1 MHDFIIFTIGGLAAA
16 GIYAITASGLTLTY
30 TTTGIFNW
38 AHGAIGM
45 VCAFAYWQMSIGWGW
60 PTLVSLLVCLFVLAP
75 VIGIVIEAAVM
86 RRLEGVSEASK
97 LVVTLAIALM
107 FLGLAQWIWN
117 PTTYRALPP
126 LFNND
131 TLVLGSIRIS
141 YNDVTVL
148 ILALVVAI
156 GLRLFLYR
164 TRMGVT
170 MRASVDDRTLTSL
183 NGSSAIANA
192 RNAWIIGSM
201 LAALAGILIAPTLT
215 LSASALTLLIV
226 NAYAASVIGRLRSI
240 PMTFVGAII
249 LGLSIAYSVAYLPQN
264 PYIQGFENA
273 VPAIILFI
281 ALLVLPQSRLRGHRQ
296 LRSRELAFRPT
307 WNGTG
312 LFCAGTIIAAVFL
325 ATTVSTA
332 DLFSLNRMWGLAI
345 VGLSVI
351 PIVGYAGRLS
361 LCQMTF
367 AGIGATMV
375 GHLGAQGNPLSL
387 LAAAGVCAVI
397 GVIVAI
403 PALRLSGIY
412 FALATAAFAIT
423 MDNWVFV
430 LPSFNLFGHPYAPFG
445 SGSLVF
451 APFRIGSL
459 ALNSKTSQF
468 IAGSVAFVILVVLVV
483 ALRRS
488 EFGQRL
494 LAMKDSPAACA
505 TLGMNGRASLIG
517 VFAFSAA
524 LAGVGGGIYGMALG
538 SAAPDI
544 FQFFNG
550 LSVLLVM
557 VVFGITS
564 FGAAGLNGLYQGS
577 PFFTNFFPSL
587 TQLPLRPRRPRR
599 HRRGDHAQRD
609 HPGQHPPGLSL
620 GGATPLAG
628 GPDRGGGRG
637 RLGAPAGRGDRQLAD
652 DDHLGGRPRAVPGPG
667 LRRRLPG
674 EDRAAR
680 IRPSRAPVEGKEGR
694 LLRRGGVRRGSCRLG
709 RPARCAVEGRRH
721 QWGLKSK
728 RSRFASGAWP
738 RCPRCRSAPLRVRSP
753 D

>member
-45 VCAFAYWQMSIGWGW
+45 VCAFVYWQMSIGWGW
-60 PTLVSLLVCLFVLAP
+60 PTLVSMLVCLFVVAP
-75 VIGIVIEAAVM
+75 AIGIAIEAAVM

-107 FLGLAQWIWN
+107 LLGLAQWIWD

-183 NGSSAIANA
+183 NGSSAVANA

-387 LAAAGVCAVI
+387 LAAAGVCAVV

-505 TLGMNGRASLIG
+505 TLGMNGRAIAHRSVRLLGRPGGSRRRHLRHGPRQRGARRLPVLQRALGTLGDGCLWDHFVRCGG
-517 VFAFSAA
+517 VERPLPGIAA
-524 LAGVGGGIYGMALG
+524 LHQPLPFPHPV
-538 SAAPDI
+538 
-544 FQFFNG
+544 
-550 LSVLLVM
+550 
-557 VVFGITS
+557 
-564 FGAAGLNGLYQGS
+564 AAG
-577 PFFTNFFPSL
+577 
-587 TQLPLRPRRPRR
+587 PRRPRR
-599 HRRGDHAQRD
+599 YR
-609 HPGQHPPGLSL
+609 SW
-620 GGATPLAG
+620 
-628 GPDRGGGRG
+628 GP
-637 RLGAPAGRGDRQLAD
+637 
-652 DDHLGGRPRAVPGPG
+652 RPMG
-667 LRRRLPG
+667 
-674 EDRAAR
+674 
-680 IRPSRAPVEGKEGR
+680 PSRAASARSISRWRDAAGCVALIVAVVGAAWALR
-694 LLRRGGVRRGSCRLG
+694 L
-709 RPARCAVEGRRH
+709 
-721 QWGLKSK
+721 
-728 RSRFASGAWP
+728 SGAIGNWTMTIIMVVDLALFP
-738 RCPRCRSAPLRVRSP
+738 VPVYVADYRARIAPPAFGLPERRSKEKRDAWFAEAVSDEGPVGSADPLASLSGAGGTSGA
-753 D
+753 

>member
-1 MHDFIIFTIGGLAAA
+1 VHEFIIFTIGGLAAA

-45 VCAFAYWQMSIGWGW
+45 ICAFFYWQLTIGWGW
-60 PTLVSLLVCLFVLAP
+60 PVLVSMFVCLFVLAP

-86 RRLEGVSEASK
+86 RRLEGVSEAAK
-97 LVVTLAIALM
+97 LVVTLSIALM
-107 FLGLAQWIWN
+107 LLGLAQWIWS

-141 YNDVTVL
+141 YDDVTIL
-148 ILALVVAI
+148 ILALVVAV

-183 NGSSAIANA
+183 NGSSAITNT

-215 LSASALTLLIV
+215 LSAPALTLLIV

-240 PMTFVGAII
+240 PMTFVGAIV

-264 PYIQGFENA
+264 PYVQGFDSA
-273 VPAIILFI
+273 VPAIILFL
-281 ALLVLPQSRLRGHRQ
+281 ALLLLPQARLRGHRQ
-296 LRSRELAFRPT
+296 LRSRELAIRPS

-312 LFCAGTIIAAVFL
+312 LFCVGTIIVAVFF
-325 ATTVSTA
+325 ATTIGKA
-332 DLFSLNRMWGLAI
+332 DMFALNKMWGLAI

-387 LAAAGVCAVI
+387 LAAAGVCAVV

-403 PALRLSGIY
+403 PALRLEGIY
-412 FALATAAFAIT
+412 FALATAAFAVT
-423 MDNWVFV
+423 MDNWVFQ
-430 LPSFNLFGHPYAPFG
+430 LPSFDLFGHPYAPFG
-445 SGSLVF
+445 SGTLVF
-451 APFRIGSL
+451 PPFRIGSL
-459 ALNSKTSQF
+459 ALKSERSQF
-468 IAGSVAFVILVVLVV
+468 IAGSVAFGILVLLVV

-488 EFGQRL
+488 GFGQRL

-505 TLGMNGRASLIG
+505 TLGMNGRASLVG

-524 LAGVGGGIYGMALG
+524 LAGVGGGIYGMEVG
-538 SAAPDI
+538 SANPTL
-544 FQFFNG
+544 FQLFYG
-550 LSVLLVM
+550 LSIILVM
-557 VVFGITS
+557 VIMGLTS
-564 FGAAGLNGLYQGS
+564 LGASGLTGLYEGS

-587 TQLPLRPRRPRR
+587 TQLPLVLV
-599 HRRGDHAQRD
+599 G
-609 HPGQHPPGLSL
+609 L
-620 GGATPLAG
+620 GGVGVGTTPNGTVPGSVRPVYLSVTRRLWLLVLIVAVFAVAWALRLSGAIGNWPMTIIMLVDLMLFPVPAYVVDYRARIAPPAFGLPERRSKERRDAFFAEAVSDEGPGDSADPLAA
-628 GPDRGGGRG
+628 
-637 RLGAPAGRGDRQLAD
+637 L
-652 DDHLGGRPRAVPGPG
+652 
-667 LRRRLPG
+667 
-674 EDRAAR
+674 
-680 IRPSRAPVEGKEGR
+680 
-694 LLRRGGVRRGSCRLG
+694 
-709 RPARCAVEGRRH
+709 
-721 QWGLKSK
+721 
-728 RSRFASGAWP
+728 SGAGGT
-738 RCPRCRSAPLRVRSP
+738 SGT
-753 D
+753 

>member
-1 MHDFIIFTIGGLAAA
+1 MHEFIIFTIGGLAAA

-38 AHGAIGM
+38 AHGAVGM

-60 PTLVSLLVCLFVLAP
+60 PVLVSLFVCLFVLAP
-75 VIGIVIEAAVM
+75 VIGIAIEAAVM
-86 RRLEGVSEASK
+86 RRLEGVSEAAK
-97 LVVTLAIALM
+97 LVVTLSIALM
-107 FLGLAQWIWN
+107 LLGIAQWIWS
-117 PTTYRALPP
+117 PSTYRALPP

-148 ILALVVAI
+148 ILALVVAV

-183 NGSSAIANA
+183 NGSSAVTNA
-192 RNAWIIGSM
+192 RNAWIIGSI

-215 LSASALTLLIV
+215 LSAVPLTLLIV

-264 PYIQGFENA
+264 AYVQGFEDA
-273 VPAIILFI
+273 VPAIVLFI
-281 ALLVLPQSRLRGHRQ
+281 ALLVLPASRLRGHRQ

-307 WNGTG
+307 WPGTG
-312 LFCAGTIIAAVFL
+312 LFCAGTVVVAVFF
-325 ATTVSTA
+325 ATTVSTS
-332 DLFSLNRMWGLAI
+332 DMFSLNRMWGLAI

-361 LCQMTF
+361 LCQLTF

-387 LAAAGVCAVI
+387 LAAAGVCAGI
-397 GVIVAI
+397 GVLVAI

-423 MDNWVFV
+423 MDNWVFA
-430 LPSFNLFGHPYAPFG
+430 LPSFDLFGKQYAPFG

-459 ALNSKTSQF
+459 ALTSETSQF
-468 IAGSVAFVILVVLVV
+468 IAGSLAFVLLVVLVV

-488 EFGQRL
+488 AFGQRL

-505 TLGMNGRASLIG
+505 TLGMNGRASLVA

-524 LAGVGGGIYGMALG
+524 MAGVGGGIYGMELG
-538 SAAPDI
+538 SAAADV
-544 FQFFNG
+544 FQFFSG
-550 LSVLLVM
+550 LSVILIM
-557 VVFGITS
+557 VIMGITS

-587 TQLPLRPRRPRR
+587 TQLPLVLV
-599 HRRGDHAQRD
+599 G
-609 HPGQHPPGLSL
+609 L
-620 GGATPLAG
+620 GGVGVGTTPNGTIPGSVRPVYLSVVRRRWLLALIVAVVGLAWGLRLGGVIGNWPMTIIILADLALFPVPAYVADYRARIAPPAFGLPERRSKEKRDAWFASAVSDEEPVSPGDPLAA
-628 GPDRGGGRG
+628 
-637 RLGAPAGRGDRQLAD
+637 L
-652 DDHLGGRPRAVPGPG
+652 
-667 LRRRLPG
+667 
-674 EDRAAR
+674 
-680 IRPSRAPVEGKEGR
+680 
-694 LLRRGGVRRGSCRLG
+694 
-709 RPARCAVEGRRH
+709 
-721 QWGLKSK
+721 
-728 RSRFASGAWP
+728 SGAGGT
-738 RCPRCRSAPLRVRSP
+738 SGA
-753 D
+753 

>member
-60 PTLVSLLVCLFVLAP
+60 PTLVSMLVCLFVVAP
-75 VIGIVIEAAVM
+75 VIGIAIEAAVM

-107 FLGLAQWIWN
+107 LLGLAQWIWN

-148 ILALVVAI
+148 ILALVVAV

-183 NGSSAIANA
+183 NGSSAVANA

-273 VPAIILFI
+273 VPAIIFFI

-296 LRSRELAFRPT
+296 LRSSELAFRPT

-312 LFCAGTIIAAVFL
+312 LFCIGTIVAAIFL
-325 ATTVSTA
+325 ATTVSTRRPVQPQ
-332 DLFSLNRMWGLAI
+332 SH
-345 VGLSVI
+345 VG
-351 PIVGYAGRLS
+351 AR
-361 LCQMTF
+361 
-367 AGIGATMV
+367 
-375 GHLGAQGNPLSL
+375 HRR
-387 LAAAGVCAVI
+387 
-397 GVIVAI
+397 
-403 PALRLSGIY
+403 ALR
-412 FALATAAFAIT
+412 
-423 MDNWVFV
+423 
-430 LPSFNLFGHPYAPFG
+430 HPH
-445 SGSLVF
+445 
-451 APFRIGSL
+451 RR
-459 ALNSKTSQF
+459 
-468 IAGSVAFVILVVLVV
+468 
-483 ALRRS
+483 LRR
-488 EFGQRL
+488 
-494 LAMKDSPAACA
+494 
-505 TLGMNGRASLIG
+505 
-517 VFAFSAA
+517 
-524 LAGVGGGIYGMALG
+524 
-538 SAAPDI
+538 AP
-544 FQFFNG
+544 
-550 LSVLLVM
+550 
-557 VVFGITS
+557 VVVPDD
-564 FGAAGLNGLYQGS
+564 L
-577 PFFTNFFPSL
+577 
-587 TQLPLRPRRPRR
+587 RR
-599 HRRGDHAQRD
+599 HRRHD
-609 HPGQHPPGLSL
+609 
-620 GGATPLAG
+620 GGAPGRPGEPALTA
-628 GPDRGGGRG
+628 GRG
-637 RLGAPAGRGDRQLAD
+637 RGVRSDRRHRRHPRLATLG
-652 DDHLGGRPRAVPGPG
+652 HLLRTGHRG
-667 LRRRLPG
+667 LRHHHGQLG
-674 EDRAAR
+674 L
-680 IRPSRAPVEGKEGR
+680 RAPVLQPLRASLRTLR
-694 LLRRGGVRRGSCRLG
+694 LGVARLRPLPHRFARAQLQDLAVHRGSRCLRDPG
-709 RPARCAVEGRRH
+709 RA
-721 QWGLKSK
+721 SSS
-728 RSRFASGAWP
+728 RSGDRSSGNAS
-738 RCPRCRSAPLRVRSP
+738 SP
-753 D
+753 

>member
-1 MHDFIIFTIGGLAAA
+1 MNFIIFTIGGLAAA

-45 VCAFAYWQMSIGWGW
+45 ICAFAYWQMSIGWGW
-60 PTLVSLLVCLFVLAP
+60 PTLVSMLVCLFVVAP
-75 VIGIVIEAAVM
+75 AIGIVIEAAVM

-107 FLGLAQWIWN
+107 LLGVAQWIWN

-148 ILALVVAI
+148 ILALVVAV

-273 VPAIILFI
+273 VPAIILFV

-312 LFCAGTIIAAVFL
+312 LFCVGTIVAAVFL

-375 GHLGAQGNPLSL
+375 GHLGAEGNPLAL
-387 LAAAGVCAVI
+387 LAAAGVCAVV

-423 MDNWVFV
+423 MDNWLFV

-451 APFRIGSL
+451 APFHIGSL
-459 ALNSKTSQF
+459 ALDSKTSQF
-468 IAGSVAFVILVVLVV
+468 IAGSVAFVDPGCARRRRAAIGVRPTPPGHEGQSCRMCNAGYERPSVVH
-483 ALRRS
+483 RS
-488 EFGQRL
+488 VRL
-494 LAMKDSPAACA
+494 L
-505 TLGMNGRASLIG
+505 GRS
-517 VFAFSAA
+517 
-524 LAGVGGGIYGMALG
+524 GGHRWRHLRHGPRQRGARRLPVLQRALG
-538 SAAPDI
+538 ALGD
-544 FQFFNG
+544 G
-550 LSVLLVM
+550 CLWDHLVRCGG
-557 VVFGITS
+557 VERP
-564 FGAAGLNGLYQGS
+564 LPGS
-577 PFFTNFFPSL
+577 PFFTNLFPSL
-587 TQLPLRPRRPRR
+587 TQLPLVLV
-599 HRRGDHAQRD
+599 G
-609 HPGQHPPGLSL
+609 L
-620 GGATPLAG
+620 GGIGVGTTPNG
-628 GPDRGGGRG
+628 TIPGSI
-637 RLGAPAGRGDRQLAD
+637 
-652 DDHLGGRPRAVPGPG
+652 RPVYLSVA
-667 LRRRLPG
+667 RRRWLVALIVAVVGVAWALRLSGAIGNWPMTIILVV
-674 EDRAAR
+674 DLALFPVPAYVADYRARIAPAR
-680 IRPSRAPVEGKEGR
+680 IRPSRATFEAKEGR
-694 LLRRGGVRRGSCRLG
+694 LVRRGRRRRGSCRLG
-709 RPARCAVEGRRH
+709 RPARHAFGGRRH
-721 QWGLKSK
+721 QWDLKSK
-728 RSRFASGAWP
+728 RSRFVSAAWP
-738 RCPRCRSAPLRVRSP
+738 RCPTCRSAPPRVRSP

>member
-1 MHDFIIFTIGGLAAA
+1 MHEFIVFTIGGLAAA

-60 PTLVSLLVCLFVLAP
+60 PVLVSMFVCLFVLAP
-75 VIGIVIEAAVM
+75 AIGIVIEAAVM

-97 LVVTLAIALM
+97 LVVTLAVALM
-107 FLGLAQWIWN
+107 LLGVAQWIWS

-183 NGSSAIANA
+183 NGSSAVANA

-264 PYIQGFENA
+264 PYVQGFENA

-281 ALLVLPQSRLRGHRQ
+281 ALLILPASRLRGHRQ

-312 LFCAGTIIAAVFL
+312 LFCAGTIVAAVFL
-325 ATTVSTA
+325 ATTVSTP

-367 AGIGATMV
+367 AGIGASMV
-375 GHLGAQGNPLSL
+375 GHLGGGGNPLSL

-423 MDNWVFV
+423 MDNWVFA

-445 SGSLVF
+445 SGSLAF

-459 ALNSKTSQF
+459 GSQLQD
-468 IAGSVAFVILVVLVV
+468 VAVH
-483 ALRRS
+483 R
-488 EFGQRL
+488 
-494 LAMKDSPAACA
+494 
-505 TLGMNGRASLIG
+505 
-517 VFAFSAA
+517 
-524 LAGVGGGIYGMALG
+524 GVGGLRGPGRARRRPATIGVRATPPGHEGQSRRLCNAGHERPGDAHRSVRLLRRPGRGRWWHLRHGNRQRGARRVPVLQRALRALG
-538 SAAPDI
+538 DGHLRDHLVRCGGAERPLPGIAALHQP
-544 FQFFNG
+544 
-550 LSVLLVM
+550 V
-557 VVFGITS
+557 S
-564 FGAAGLNGLYQGS
+564 FAHPIAAG
-577 PFFTNFFPSL
+577 
-587 TQLPLRPRRPRR
+587 PRRPRR
-599 HRRGDHAQRD
+599 RLRGDHAQWD
-609 HPGQHPPGLSL
+609 HPGQHPPGLSI
-620 GGATPLAG
+620 GGCDAAG
-628 GPDRGGGRG
+628 W
-637 RLGAPAGRGDRQLAD
+637 
-652 DDHLGGRPRAVPGPG
+652 RP
-667 LRRRLPG
+667 
-674 EDRAAR
+674 
-680 IRPSRAPVEGKEGR
+680 
-694 LLRRGGVRRGSCRLG
+694 
-709 RPARCAVEGRRH
+709 
-721 QWGLKSK
+721 
-728 RSRFASGAWP
+728 
-738 RCPRCRSAPLRVRSP
+738 
-753 D
+753 

>member
-1 MHDFIIFTIGGLAAA
+1 MHEFIVFTIGGLAAA

-60 PTLVSLLVCLFVLAP
+60 PTLVSILVCLFVLAP
-75 VIGIVIEAAVM
+75 AIGIVIEASVM

-107 FLGLAQWIWN
+107 LLGLAQWIWN

-156 GLRLFLYR
+156 ALRLFLYR

-264 PYIQGFENA
+264 PYVQGFENA
-273 VPAIILFI
+273 VPAIVLFI

-312 LFCAGTIIAAVFL
+312 LFCVGTIIAAVFL
-325 ATTVSTA
+325 ATTVSTP

-345 VGLSVI
+345 VGLSVV

-375 GHLGAQGNPLSL
+375 GHLGAHGNPLSL

-397 GVIVAI
+397 GVIVGI
-403 PALRLSGIY
+403 PALRLEGIY

-445 SGSLVF
+445 SGSLNF
-451 APFRIGSL
+451 PPFRIGSL
-459 ALNSKTSQF
+459 ALTSKTSQF
-468 IAGSVAFVILVVLVV
+468 LAGSVAFVILVLLVV
-483 ALRRS
+483 AVRRS

-524 LAGVGGGIYGMALG
+524 LAGVGGGVYGMSLG

-577 PFFTNFFPSL
+577 PLFTNLFPSL
-587 TQLPLRPRRPRR
+587 TQLPLVLV
-599 HRRGDHAQRD
+599 G
-609 HPGQHPPGLSL
+609 L
-620 GGATPLAG
+620 GGIGVGTTPNGTIPGSIRPVYLSVARRRWLVALIVAVVGAAWALRLSGAIGNWPMTIILVVDLALLPVPAYVADYRARIAPPAFGLPERRSKERRNAWFAEAASDEGPVGSPDPLAS
-628 GPDRGGGRG
+628 
-637 RLGAPAGRGDRQLAD
+637 L
-652 DDHLGGRPRAVPGPG
+652 
-667 LRRRLPG
+667 
-674 EDRAAR
+674 
-680 IRPSRAPVEGKEGR
+680 
-694 LLRRGGVRRGSCRLG
+694 
-709 RPARCAVEGRRH
+709 
-721 QWGLKSK
+721 
-728 RSRFASGAWP
+728 SGAGGT
-738 RCPRCRSAPLRVRSP
+738 SGA
-753 D
+753 

>member
-1 MHDFIIFTIGGLAAA
+1 VHEFIIFTIGGLAAA

-45 VCAFAYWQMSIGWGW
+45 VCAFAYWQMSVGWGW
-60 PTLVSLLVCLFVLAP
+60 PVLVSMFVCIFVLAP

-97 LVVTLAIALM
+97 LVVTLSIALM
-107 FLGLAQWIWN
+107 FLGIAQWIWN

-131 TLVLGSIRIS
+131 TLVLGTIRIS

-148 ILALVVAI
+148 ILALVVAV

-164 TRMGVT
+164 TRVGVT

-215 LSASALTLLIV
+215 LSAPALTLLIV

-264 PYIQGFENA
+264 PYVQGFENA

-281 ALLVLPQSRLRGHRQ
+281 ALLVLPSSRLRGHRQ
-296 LRSRELAFRPT
+296 LRSRELALRPT
-307 WNGTG
+307 WSGTG
-312 LFCAGTIIAAVFL
+312 LFGAGTVVVAVFF
-325 ATTVSTA
+325 ATTVGKA
-332 DLFSLNRMWGLAI
+332 DMFSLNRLWGLAI
-345 VGLSVI
+345 VGLSII

-367 AGIGATMV
+367 GGIGATMV

-397 GVIVAI
+397 GVIIAI

-423 MDNWVFV
+423 MDNWVFA

-445 SGSLVF
+445 SGTLAF
-451 APFRIGSL
+451 APFHIGSL
-459 ALNSKTSQF
+459 ALKSEKSQF
-468 IAGSVAFVILVVLVV
+468 IAGSVVFVILVLLVV
-483 ALRRS
+483 AMRRS

-517 VFAFSAA
+517 VFALSAA
-524 LAGVGGGIYGMALG
+524 IAGVGGGIYGMELG
-538 SAAPDI
+538 SASADN
-544 FQFFNG
+544 FQFFSG
-550 LSVLLVM
+550 LSIILVM
-557 VVFGITS
+557 VIFGITS

-587 TQLPLRPRRPRR
+587 TQLPLVLVGLGGVGVGTTPNGTVPGSVRPIYLSVARRRWLLALIVGVFVAAWALR
-599 HRRGDHAQRD
+599 
-609 HPGQHPPGLSL
+609 L
-620 GGATPLAG
+620 GGAIGNWPMTIIILVDLALFPVPAYVADYRAGIAPPAFGLPERRSKEKRDAWFAEAVSDEGPAGSADPLAA
-628 GPDRGGGRG
+628 
-637 RLGAPAGRGDRQLAD
+637 L
-652 DDHLGGRPRAVPGPG
+652 
-667 LRRRLPG
+667 
-674 EDRAAR
+674 
-680 IRPSRAPVEGKEGR
+680 
-694 LLRRGGVRRGSCRLG
+694 
-709 RPARCAVEGRRH
+709 
-721 QWGLKSK
+721 
-728 RSRFASGAWP
+728 SGAGGT
-738 RCPRCRSAPLRVRSP
+738 SGT
-753 D
+753 

>member
-1 MHDFIIFTIGGLAAA
+1 VHEFIVFTVGGLAAA

-45 VCAFAYWQMSIGWGW
+45 VCAFAYWQMSVGWGW
-60 PTLVSLLVCLFVLAP
+60 PTLISLLVCLFVLAP
-75 VIGIVIEAAVM
+75 VIGIVIEAVAM
-86 RRLEGVSEASK
+86 RRLEGVSEAAK
-97 LVVTLAIALM
+97 LVVTLSIALM
-107 FLGLAQWIWN
+107 LLGLAQWIWN

-131 TLVLGSIRIS
+131 TLVIGSIRIS

-148 ILALVVAI
+148 IIALVVAV
-156 GLRLFLYR
+156 GLRLFLHR

-170 MRASVDDRTLTSL
+170 MRASVDDRALTSL
-183 NGSSAIANA
+183 NGSSATTNA
-192 RNAWIIGSM
+192 RNAWIIGSV

-215 LSASALTLLIV
+215 LSAPALTLLIV

-264 PYIQGFENA
+264 PYVQGFEDA
-273 VPAIILFI
+273 VPALLLFI

-296 LRSRELAFRPT
+296 LRSRELAYRPT

-312 LFCAGTIIAAVFL
+312 LFCAGTIIVAVFL
-325 ATTVSTA
+325 ATTIGKA
-332 DLFSLNRMWGLAI
+332 DLFSLNKMWGLAI
-345 VGLSVI
+345 VGLSMI

-361 LCQMTF
+361 LCQMSF

-375 GHLGAQGNPLSL
+375 GHLGALGNPLSL

-397 GVIVAI
+397 GVIVGI

-430 LPSFNLFGHPYAPFG
+430 LPSFGLFGHPYAPFG
-445 SGSLVF
+445 SGTLTF

-459 ALNSKTSQF
+459 ALGSERSQF
-468 IAGSVAFVILVVLVV
+468 IAGSIAFVALVAVVV

-517 VFAFSAA
+517 VFALSAA
-524 LAGVGGGIYGMALG
+524 MAGVGGGIYGMELG
-538 SAAPDI
+538 SASAVI

-557 VVFGITS
+557 VIFGITA
-564 FGAAGLNGLYQGS
+564 FGAAGINGLYQGS

-587 TQLPLRPRRPRR
+587 TQLPLVLAGLGGVGVGTTPNGIVPGSVRPVYLSVARRRWLLALIVGIFAVAWALR
-599 HRRGDHAQRD
+599 
-609 HPGQHPPGLSL
+609 L
-620 GGATPLAG
+620 GGAIGNWPMTIIMLVDFILFPV
-628 GPDRGGGRG
+628 
-637 RLGAPAGRGDRQLAD
+637 PAYVAD
-652 DDHLGGRPRAVPGPG
+652 YR
-667 LRRRLPG
+667 
-674 EDRAAR
+674 AR
-680 IRPSRAPVEGKEGR
+680 IAPPAFGLPERRSKDGRDASFAEAVSDARPVGPADPLSVLSGT
-694 LLRRGGVRRGSCRLG
+694 GGT
-709 RPARCAVEGRRH
+709 
-721 QWGLKSK
+721 
-728 RSRFASGAWP
+728 SGT
-738 RCPRCRSAPLRVRSP
+738 
-753 D
+753 

>member
-1 MHDFIIFTIGGLAAA
+1 VHNFIIFTIGGLAAG

-45 VCAFAYWQMSIGWGW
+45 VSAFAYWQMRIGWGW
-60 PTLVSLLVCLFVLAP
+60 PTLVSMLICLLVVAP
-75 VIGIVIEAAVM
+75 VIGIGIEAAVM

-97 LVVTLAIALM
+97 LVVTLSIALM
-107 FLGLAQWIWN
+107 LLGLVQWVWD

-126 LFNND
+126 LFGSD

-148 ILALVVAI
+148 ILALAVAV

-164 TRMGVT
+164 TRIGVT

-183 NGSSAIANA
+183 NGSSAITNA

-201 LAALAGILIAPTLT
+201 LAALAGILVAPTLT

-240 PMTFVGAII
+240 PMTFVGAIV
-249 LGLSIAYSVAYLPQN
+249 LGLSIAYSVAYLPQS
-264 PYIQGFENA
+264 PYIQGFEDA
-273 VPAIILFI
+273 VPAIILFV
-281 ALLVLPQSRLRGHRQ
+281 ALLVLPQSRLRSHRQ
-296 LRSRELAFRPT
+296 LRSRDLAFRPT
-307 WNGTG
+307 WHGTG
-312 LFCAGTIIAAVFL
+312 LFCAGTIVVAVFL
-325 ATTVSTA
+325 ATTVSSA

-375 GHLGAQGNPLSL
+375 GHLGARGNPLSL
-387 LAAAGVCAVI
+387 LAAAGVCAII

-412 FALATAAFAIT
+412 FALATAAFAVT

-430 LPSFNLFGHPYAPFG
+430 LPPFNLFGHPYAPFG
-445 SGSLVF
+445 SGSLAF
-451 APFRIGSL
+451 SPFRIGSL
-459 ALNSKTSQF
+459 ALDSKTSQF
-468 IAGSVAFVILVVLVV
+468 IAGSVAFVTLVVVVV

-505 TLGMNGRASLIG
+505 TLGMNGRASFVG

-538 SAAPDI
+538 SASPTV
-544 FQFFNG
+544 FEFFSG

-557 VVFGITS
+557 VVMGITS

-587 TQLPLRPRRPRR
+587 TQLPLVLI
-599 HRRGDHAQRD
+599 G
-609 HPGQHPPGLSL
+609 L
-620 GGATPLAG
+620 GGVGVGTTPNGTIPGSIRPVYLSVARRRWLVAVIVAVFGAAWALRLGHVIGNWPMTILLIVDLALLPVPAYVVDYRARIAPPAFGLPERRANQKRNGRIAEKVTDRGVAVSVGAVPPAG
-628 GPDRGGGRG
+628 GGT
-637 RLGAPAGRGDRQLAD
+637 
-652 DDHLGGRPRAVPGPG
+652 HGP
-667 LRRRLPG
+667 
-674 EDRAAR
+674 
-680 IRPSRAPVEGKEGR
+680 
-694 LLRRGGVRRGSCRLG
+694 
-709 RPARCAVEGRRH
+709 
-721 QWGLKSK
+721 
-728 RSRFASGAWP
+728 
-738 RCPRCRSAPLRVRSP
+738 
-753 D
+753 

>member
-1 MHDFIIFTIGGLAAA
+1 MHEFIVFSIGGLAAS

-30 TTTGIFNW
+30 ATTGIFNW

-45 VCAFAYWQMSIGWGW
+45 ICAFAYWQMSVGWGW
-60 PTLVSLLVCLFVLAP
+60 PVLVSMFVCILVLAP
-75 VIGIVIEAAVM
+75 LIGVVIELSVM

-97 LVVTLAIALM
+97 LVVTLSVALM
-107 FLGLAQWIWN
+107 LLGSAQWIWN

-126 LFNND
+126 LFNSD
-131 TLVLGSIRIS
+131 TLVLGSVRIS
-141 YNDVTVL
+141 YNDVTIL
-148 ILALVVAI
+148 ILALLVAV

-164 TRMGVT
+164 TRIGVT

-183 NGSSAIANA
+183 NGSSATTNA

-215 LSASALTLLIV
+215 LSAPALTLLIV

-249 LGLSIAYSVAYLPQN
+249 LGLSITYSVAYLPQN
-264 PYIQGFENA
+264 PYVQGFENA

-312 LFCAGTIIAAVFL
+312 LFCASTIIVAVFF
-325 ATTVSTA
+325 ATTVGKA
-332 DLFSLNRMWGLAI
+332 DMFSLNRMWGLAI

-375 GHLGAQGNPLSL
+375 GHLGGKGNPLSL
-387 LAAAGVCAVI
+387 LVAAGVCAVI

-430 LPSFNLFGHPYAPFG
+430 LPSFSLFGRPYAPFG
-445 SGSLVF
+445 SGSLTF
-451 APFRIGSL
+451 APFRIGSI
-459 ALNSKTSQF
+459 ALISERSQF
-468 IAGSVAFVILVVLVV
+468 IAGSVAFVMLVALVV

-488 EFGQRL
+488 AFGQRV
-494 LAMKDSPAACA
+494 LAIKDSPAACA

-524 LAGVGGGIYGMALG
+524 IAGVGGGIYAMALG
-538 SAAPDI
+538 SASAVV
-544 FQFFNG
+544 FQFFSG
-550 LSVLLVM
+550 LSVILVM
-557 VVFGITS
+557 VIMGLTS
-564 FGAAGLNGLYQGS
+564 FGAAGLTGLYQGS

-587 TQLPLRPRRPRR
+587 MQLPLVLV
-599 HRRGDHAQRD
+599 G
-609 HPGQHPPGLSL
+609 L
-620 GGATPLAG
+620 GGISVGTSPNGIIPGSIRPVYLSVARRRWLVTLIAAVFGLAWALRLSGAIGNWPMTIVILADIALFPVPAYIADYRARIAQPAFGLPERRSKEKRDATAALAG
-628 GPDRGGGRG
+628 SDDKTRGGAD
-637 RLGAPAGRGDRQLAD
+637 LLATHCD
-652 DDHLGGRPRAVPGPG
+652 AGGR
-667 LRRRLPG
+667 
-674 EDRAAR
+674 
-680 IRPSRAPVEGKEGR
+680 
-694 LLRRGGVRRGSCRLG
+694 
-709 RPARCAVEGRRH
+709 
-721 QWGLKSK
+721 
-728 RSRFASGAWP
+728 SGT
-738 RCPRCRSAPLRVRSP
+738 
-753 D
+753 

>member
-1 MHDFIIFTIGGLAAA
+1 VHEFIIFTIGGLAAA

-30 TTTGIFNW
+30 TTTGIFNS

-45 VCAFAYWQMSIGWGW
+45 ICAFAYWQMSVGWGW
-60 PTLVSLLVCLFVLAP
+60 PVLVSMFVCVFVLAP
-75 VIGIVIEAAVM
+75 GIGIVIEAAVM
-86 RRLEGVSEASK
+86 RRLEGVSDASK
-97 LVVTLAIALM
+97 FVVTLSIALM
-107 FLGLAQWIWN
+107 LLGVAQWIWS

-141 YNDVTVL
+141 YNDVTIL
-148 ILALVVAI
+148 ILALVVAV

-164 TRMGVT
+164 TRTGVT

-183 NGSSAIANA
+183 NGSSATTNGRI
-192 RNAWIIGSM
+192 AWIIGSM

-215 LSASALTLLIV
+215 LSAPALTLLIV

-249 LGLSIAYSVAYLPQN
+249 LGLSIGYSVGYLPQN
-264 PYIQGFENA
+264 PYIQGFESA

-307 WNGTG
+307 WSGTG
-312 LFCAGTIIAAVFL
+312 LFCAGTIVAAVFL
-325 ATTVSTA
+325 ATIVSTA

-345 VGLSVI
+345 VGISII

-375 GHLGAQGNPLSL
+375 GHLGAAGNPLSL
-387 LAAAGVCAVI
+387 LAAAGVCAVV
-397 GVIVAI
+397 GVIVGI

-430 LPSFNLFGHPYAPFG
+430 LPSFNLFGHPYSPFG

-451 APFRIGSL
+451 APFRIGSH

-468 IAGSVAFVILVVLVV
+468 IAGSVAFVVLVVVVV

-505 TLGMNGRASLIG
+505 TLGMNGRATLIG

-524 LAGVGGGIYGMALG
+524 MAGVGGGIYGMELG
-538 SAAPDI
+538 SASAVV
-544 FQFFNG
+544 FQFFSG

-557 VVFGITS
+557 VIFGITS

-587 TQLPLRPRRPRR
+587 TQLPLVLVGLGGVGVGTTPNGTIPGSIRPIYLSVTRRRWLVAVIVAVAGVAWALRLSGAIGNWPMAVIMAVDLALFPVPAYVVDYRAGIAPPAFGLPERR
-599 HRRGDHAQRD
+599 SKERRGTSFAK
-609 HPGQHPPGLSL
+609 
-620 GGATPLAG
+620 
-628 GPDRGGGRG
+628 
-637 RLGAPAGRGDRQLAD
+637 
-652 DDHLGGRPRAVPGPG
+652 AVPDEGPVG
-667 LRRRLPG
+667 SDDPLP
-674 EDRAAR
+674 A
-680 IRPSRAPVEGKEGR
+680 
-694 LLRRGGVRRGSCRLG
+694 L
-709 RPARCAVEGRRH
+709 
-721 QWGLKSK
+721 
-728 RSRFASGAWP
+728 SGAGDT
-738 RCPRCRSAPLRVRSP
+738 SGT
-753 D
+753 

>member
-1 MHDFIIFTIGGLAAA
+1 VHDFIIFTIGGLAAA

-60 PTLVSLLVCLFVLAP
+60 PALVSMLVCLFVLAP

-97 LVVTLAIALM
+97 LVVTLAVALM

-264 PYIQGFENA
+264 PYIQGFEDA

-312 LFCAGTIIAAVFL
+312 LFCAGTIIVAVFL
-325 ATTVSTA
+325 ATTVSTP

-345 VGLSVI
+345 VGLSVV

-361 LCQMTF
+361 LCQLTF

-375 GHLGAQGNPLSL
+375 GHLGGQGNPLSL

-423 MDNWVFV
+423 MDNWVFA

-468 IAGSVAFVILVVLVV
+468 VAGAVAFVILVVLVV

-505 TLGMNGRASLIG
+505 TLGMNGRASLVG

-524 LAGVGGGIYGMALG
+524 LAGVGGGIYGMELG
-538 SAAPDI
+538 SAAADV

-587 TQLPLRPRRPRR
+587 TQLPLVLV
-599 HRRGDHAQRD
+599 G
-609 HPGQHPPGLSL
+609 L
-620 GGATPLAG
+620 GGIGVGTTPNGTIPGSIRPVYLSVARRRWLLALIVAVVGAAWALRLSGVIGNWPMTIILLVDLALFPVPAYVADYRARIAPPAFGLPERRSKEKRDAWFAEAVSDEGPVGSADPLTALSGAG
-628 GPDRGGGRG
+628 GT
-637 RLGAPAGRGDRQLAD
+637 
-652 DDHLGGRPRAVPGPG
+652 
-667 LRRRLPG
+667 
-674 EDRAAR
+674 
-680 IRPSRAPVEGKEGR
+680 
-694 LLRRGGVRRGSCRLG
+694 
-709 RPARCAVEGRRH
+709 
-721 QWGLKSK
+721 
-728 RSRFASGAWP
+728 SGA
-738 RCPRCRSAPLRVRSP
+738 
-753 D
+753 

>member
-1 MHDFIIFTIGGLAAA
+1 MHEFIIFTIGGLAAA

-60 PTLVSLLVCLFVLAP
+60 PVVVSLLVCIFVVAP
-75 VIGIVIEAAVM
+75 VIGIVIEASVM

-107 FLGLAQWIWN
+107 FLGLAEWIWN

-131 TLVLGSIRIS
+131 TLVLGTIRIS

-148 ILALVVAI
+148 VLALVVAI

-296 LRSRELAFRPT
+296 LRSRELAYRPT

-312 LFCAGTIIAAVFL
+312 LFCVGTIIAAVFL
-325 ATTVSTA
+325 ATTVSTP

-375 GHLGAQGNPLSL
+375 GHLGANGNPLSL

-397 GVIVAI
+397 GVMSPSPPCGSRASISHW
-403 PALRLSGIY
+403 PQRPSPSPWTTRCSCSRPSTSSGIP
-412 FALATAAFAIT
+412 TP
-423 MDNWVFV
+423 
-430 LPSFNLFGHPYAPFG
+430 PSA
-445 SGSLVF
+445 
-451 APFRIGSL
+451 
-459 ALNSKTSQF
+459 
-468 IAGSVAFVILVVLVV
+468 
-483 ALRRS
+483 
-488 EFGQRL
+488 
-494 LAMKDSPAACA
+494 
-505 TLGMNGRASLIG
+505 
-517 VFAFSAA
+517 
-524 LAGVGGGIYGMALG
+524 
-538 SAAPDI
+538 
-544 FQFFNG
+544 
-550 LSVLLVM
+550 
-557 VVFGITS
+557 
-564 FGAAGLNGLYQGS
+564 
-577 PFFTNFFPSL
+577 
-587 TQLPLRPRRPRR
+587 
-599 HRRGDHAQRD
+599 RD
-609 HPGQHPPGLSL
+609 
-620 GGATPLAG
+620 
-628 GPDRGGGRG
+628 R
-637 RLGAPAGRGDRQLAD
+637 
-652 DDHLGGRPRAVPGPG
+652 
-667 LRRRLPG
+667 
-674 EDRAAR
+674 
-680 IRPSRAPVEGKEGR
+680 
-694 LLRRGGVRRGSCRLG
+694 
-709 RPARCAVEGRRH
+709 
-721 QWGLKSK
+721 
-728 RSRFASGAWP
+728 
-738 RCPRCRSAPLRVRSP
+738 
-753 D
+753 

>member
-1 MHDFIIFTIGGLAAA
+1 VHNFIIFTIGGLAAA

-45 VCAFAYWQMSIGWGW
+45 VCAYAYWQMSIGWGW
-60 PTLVSLLVCLFVLAP
+60 PTLLSMLLCLFVVAP
-75 VIGIVIEAAVM
+75 VIGIAIEAAVM

-107 FLGLAQWIWN
+107 LLGLAQWIWD

-148 ILALVVAI
+148 ILALVVAV

-170 MRASVDDRTLTSL
+170 MRASVDDRNLTSL
-183 NGSSAIANA
+183 NGSSAVANA

-240 PMTFVGAII
+240 PMTFVGAVV

-264 PYIQGFENA
+264 SYVQGFAGA
-273 VPAIILFI
+273 VPAIILFV
-281 ALLVLPQSRLRGHRQ
+281 ALMILPQSRLRGHRQ

-307 WNGTG
+307 WNGTA
-312 LFCAGTIIAAVFL
+312 LFCAGTIIVAIFL
-325 ATTVSTA
+325 ATIVSNA
-332 DLFSLNRMWGLAI
+332 DLYSLNRMWGLAI

-367 AGIGATMV
+367 AGIGASVV
-375 GHLGAQGNPLSL
+375 GHIGAQGNPLSL
-387 LAAAGVCAVI
+387 LAAAGVCAMV

-403 PALRLSGIY
+403 PAVRLSGIY

-430 LPSFNLFGHPYAPFG
+430 LPSFNVFGHSFAPFG
-445 SGSLVF
+445 SGSLAF
-451 APFRIGSL
+451 APFHIGSL
-459 ALNSKTSQF
+459 SLNSKTSQF
-468 IAGSVAFVILVVLVV
+468 VAGSMAFAVLTVLVV

-494 LAMKDSPAACA
+494 LAMRDSPAACA
-505 TLGMNGRASLIG
+505 TLGMNGRASIVG

-524 LAGVGGGIYGMALG
+524 LAGVGGGVYGMALG
-538 SAAPDI
+538 SAAADV
-544 FQFFNG
+544 FQFFGG

-557 VVFGITS
+557 VIMGITS
-564 FGAAGLNGLYQGS
+564 FGAAGVGGLYQGS
-577 PFFTNFFPSL
+577 PLFSNLLPSL
-587 TQLPLRPRRPRR
+587 TQLPLVLV
-599 HRRGDHAQRD
+599 G
-609 HPGQHPPGLSL
+609 L
-620 GGATPLAG
+620 GGVAVGTTPNGTIPGSIRQVWLSVASRRWLLGLIVAVFGAVWALRLGGVIGNWTMTVILLVDLALLPVPFYVADYRARIAPPAFGLPERRSKEKRDAWFTAAAADEGPASAGDNLAVLSGAG
-628 GPDRGGGRG
+628 GSS
-637 RLGAPAGRGDRQLAD
+637 
-652 DDHLGGRPRAVPGPG
+652 GP
-667 LRRRLPG
+667 
-674 EDRAAR
+674 
-680 IRPSRAPVEGKEGR
+680 
-694 LLRRGGVRRGSCRLG
+694 
-709 RPARCAVEGRRH
+709 
-721 QWGLKSK
+721 
-728 RSRFASGAWP
+728 
-738 RCPRCRSAPLRVRSP
+738 
-753 D
+753 

>member
-1 MHDFIIFTIGGLAAA
+1 M
-16 GIYAITASGLTLTY
+16 
-30 TTTGIFNW
+30 
-38 AHGAIGM
+38 
-45 VCAFAYWQMSIGWGW
+45 
-60 PTLVSLLVCLFVLAP
+60 
-75 VIGIVIEAAVM
+75 
-86 RRLEGVSEASK
+86 
-97 LVVTLAIALM
+97 
-107 FLGLAQWIWN
+107 
-117 PTTYRALPP
+117 
-126 LFNND
+126 
-131 TLVLGSIRIS
+131 
-141 YNDVTVL
+141 TVL

-183 NGSSAIANA
+183 NGSSANTNA

-201 LAALAGILIAPTLT
+201 LAALAGILVAPTLT

-312 LFCAGTIIAAVFL
+312 LFCAGTIVVAVFL
-325 ATTVSTA
+325 ATTVGKA
-332 DLFSLNRMWGLAI
+332 DMFSLNRMWGLAI

-375 GHLGAQGNPLSL
+375 GHLGARGNPLSL

-397 GVIVAI
+397 GVIVGI

-423 MDNWVFV
+423 MDNWVFP
-430 LPSFNLFGHPYAPFG
+430 LPAFNLFGHPYAPFG

-459 ALNSKTSQF
+459 ALNSQKSQF

-538 SAAPDI
+538 SAAPDV
-544 FQFFNG
+544 FQFFSG

-557 VVFGITS
+557 VIFGITS
-564 FGAAGLNGLYQGS
+564 FGAAGLNGVYQGS

-587 TQLPLRPRRPRR
+587 TQLPLVLV
-599 HRRGDHAQRD
+599 G
-609 HPGQHPPGLSL
+609 L
-620 GGATPLAG
+620 GGVGVGTTPNGTVPGSIRPVYLSVARRPLAG
-628 GPDRGGGRG
+628 GPDGGGGRG
-637 RLGAPAGRGDRQLAD
+637 CLGTPSRRGDRQLD
-652 DDHLGGRPRAVPGPG
+652 DGHHHDGRSRAVPGPG

-694 LLRRGGVRRGSCRLG
+694 LVRRGGVRRGTCRA
-709 RPARCAVEGRRH
+709 RPT
-721 QWGLKSK
+721 
-728 RSRFASGAWP
+728 RS
-738 RCPRCRSAPLRVRSP
+738 PRCRGPEAPVGLDIQEVSVRFGGLAALSEVSLSAAEGAITGLIGPNGAGKTTLFNVVTGMQRPNAGAVHLDGRDVGGLSSYRRARLGLGRTFQRLELFGTLTVAENIGVAASIAAARGGEGEVES
-753 D
+753 DS

>member
-107 FLGLAQWIWN
+107 LLGVAQWIWD

-312 LFCAGTIIAAVFL
+312 LFC
-325 ATTVSTA
+325 
-332 DLFSLNRMWGLAI
+332 
-345 VGLSVI
+345 
-351 PIVGYAGRLS
+351 
-361 LCQMTF
+361 
-367 AGIGATMV
+367 V
-375 GHLGAQGNPLSL
+375 GHDHRRRLLGHHRLDSRPVQPQSHVGAGHRRALGHPHRRLRRAPVVVPDDLRRHRRHDGGAPGAQGNPLSF
-387 LAAAGVCAVI
+387 LAAAGVCAVV

-451 APFRIGSL
+451 APFRVGSL

-538 SAAPDI
+538 SAAPDV
-544 FQFFNG
+544 FQFFSG

-557 VVFGITS
+557 VIMGITS

-577 PFFTNFFPSL
+577 PLFTNLFPSL
-587 TQLPLRPRRPRR
+587 TQLPLLLVGLGGVGVGTTPNGTIPGSIRPVYLSVARRRWLVALIVAVVGAAWALR
-599 HRRGDHAQRD
+599 
-609 HPGQHPPGLSL
+609 L
-620 GGATPLAG
+620 GGAIGNWTMTIILLVDLALFPVPAYVADYRARIAPPAFGLPERRSKEKRDAWFAEAVSDEGPVGAADPLAA
-628 GPDRGGGRG
+628 
-637 RLGAPAGRGDRQLAD
+637 L
-652 DDHLGGRPRAVPGPG
+652 
-667 LRRRLPG
+667 
-674 EDRAAR
+674 
-680 IRPSRAPVEGKEGR
+680 
-694 LLRRGGVRRGSCRLG
+694 
-709 RPARCAVEGRRH
+709 
-721 QWGLKSK
+721 
-728 RSRFASGAWP
+728 SGAGGT
-738 RCPRCRSAPLRVRSP
+738 SGA
-753 D
+753 